1 MSTDVSKSMEAKEAL
16 LPVWNGPFSPKP
28 RLPRAFAWVVGV
40 ERLSARFADVPQY
53 PALQVWFEDHP
64 IDCDCTV
71 TIMTA
76 TSSHISHQVFTVWYS
91 TRGEPRW
98 YFMVYPVESQ
108 KRAHVRQ
115 LLEEQAFPVVE
126 KWLIMER
133 SGVWLQTS
141 RHLRC
146 IWDKAADRIV
156 IKEESC

>member
-1 MSTDVSKSMEAKEAL
+1 MVANVSKKMEKSEKL
-16 LPVWNGPFSPKP
+16 IPVWNGPGDPKP
-28 RLPRAFAWVVGV
+28 RLPRAYAWVVGV
-40 ERLSARFADVPQY
+40 ERLSERFADVPQF
-53 PALQVWFEDHP
+53 PVFQVWFDDHP

-71 TIMTA
+71 TIMKA

-98 YFMVYPVESQ
+98 YFLVYPVESQ

-115 LLEEQAFPVVE
+115 LLEEQAFPAVA
-126 KWLIMER
+126 KWLKMEH
-133 SGVWLQTS
+133 SSVWLQTS

-146 IWDKAADRIV
+146 IWDKDADRIV